1 VNLAVHPFFDVD
13 TFSWSY
19 VLANPATGCCAIID
33 PVLNYDPQSGTVHTQ
48 GADHILEL
56 VDANGYCVEW
66 ILETHVHADHLSAA
80 RYLKQQLIC
89 AQIAIGE
96 HVRDVQ
102 AHFVPELELDTA
114 IDGSQFD
121 RLLGDGERV
130 SLGHA
135 CGRVMHT
142 PGHTAACVSYVFDGF
157 AFVGDTVFMPDYG
170 TARCDFPGGDAL
182 TLYRSV
188 QKLYALPGETRMLVC
203 HDYGNLN
210 DRHGVC
216 SPEIAATATSLGERS
231 YRFFTTVAE
240 QRRCNRM
247 LRPVTPVAEF
257 VAAREARDR
266 TLAPPRLMEAALRAN
281 LAGGASAVGAIS
293 RSRTL
298 HRIRDREIALHM
310 R

>member
-1 VNLAVHPFFDVD
+1 VNLVVHPFFDID

-33 PVLNYDPQSGTVHTQ
+33 PVLNYDPQSDTVHTH

-56 VDANGYCVEW
+56 VDANGYRVEW

-80 RYLKQQLIC
+80 RYLKQQLVC

-96 HVRDVQ
+96 RVRDVQ
-102 AHFVPELELDTA
+102 ALFVPELELDTA

-121 RLLGDGERV
+121 RLLSDGERV
-130 SLGHA
+130 CLGHA

-142 PGHTAACVSYVFDGF
+142 PGHTGACVSYVFDRF

-203 HDYGNLN
+203 HDYGSLC
-210 DRHGVC
+210 DRR
-216 SPEIAATATSLGERS
+216 ERS

-257 VAAREARDR
+257 VAVREARDR
-266 TLAPPRLMEAALRAN
+266 TLEPPRLMAAALRAN
-281 LAGGASAVGAIS
+281 LAGGRPGPS
-293 RSRTL
+293 
-298 HRIRDREIALHM
+298 
-310 R
+310 